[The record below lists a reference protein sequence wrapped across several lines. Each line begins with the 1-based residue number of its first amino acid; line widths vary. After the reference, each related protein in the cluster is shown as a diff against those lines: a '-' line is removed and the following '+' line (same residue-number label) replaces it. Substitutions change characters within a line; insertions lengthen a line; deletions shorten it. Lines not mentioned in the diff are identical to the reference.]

1 MLESTNEIYL
11 CDYNSPSIQMKKS
24 GKKKSKKILF
34 TPIDYP
40 LAPKKS
46 RTDKHLKTLKINP
59 DEKLMKLFRKSNLNE
74 IKIIEKY
81 ESNF

>member
-34 TPIDYP
+34 IPIDYP
-40 LAPKKS
+40 LAPKK
-46 RTDKHLKTLKINP
+46 
-59 DEKLMKLFRKSNLNE
+59 
-74 IKIIEKY
+74 
-81 ESNF
+81 

>member
-34 TPIDYP
+34 TPIDYTCS
-40 LAPKKS
+40 KK
-46 RTDKHLKTLKINP
+46 
-59 DEKLMKLFRKSNLNE
+59 
-74 IKIIEKY
+74 IK
-81 ESNF
+81 N